1 MGNVRN
7 QMWIVIV
14 TDVVVIVVVVV
25 TVAIVDCVVIVPVA
39 QLWWAVVLPVIGVN
53 SSVMHIHWGPVSV
66 HIVNWKEIKRS
77 WRNNSNSEAL

>member
-1 MGNVRN
+1 MKAMRMSHQIKNTGLCVWPMGNVRN

-39 QLWWAVVLPVIGVN
+39 QLW
-53 SSVMHIHWGPVSV
+53 
-66 HIVNWKEIKRS
+66 
-77 WRNNSNSEAL
+77 